1 MQLKIIFSSSM
12 LNGFIA
18 DSIHSVNILI
28 STFLKPC
35 WEFLLTFYSEF
46 VVFLLMN
53 KVIKDKYVKL
63 VLWHTAVGILY
74 KNGKN

>member
-12 LNGFIA
+12 LSEFIVG
-18 DSIHSVNILI
+18 SIHSVNILI

-35 WEFLLTFYSEF
+35 WESLLTFYSEF
-46 VVFLLMN
+46 VDIFID
-53 KVIKDKYVKL
+53 KVIKDKYVEF
-63 VLWHTAVGILY
+63 VLWHKTTGILC